1 MDLLNKI
8 LFYVIL
14 ALVINYCSTAINLR
28 KGNTPI
34 GFGST
39 NPNEKENEVKNDETI
54 DEKVDRLG
62 IKRLPNG
69 DYPLGFFINL
79 EYTDGIEHRYPYNEK
94 FKCEGGWKGNILFI
108 DKIDGYFYSNL
119 PTKGKKIYVDDK
131 NGMFYLEHDYRVIL
145 GLHERPDDFSEF
157 GCTPSEEEVDK
168 EMVKLYEESR
178 KQREEII
185 LELETTD
192 ILPDSMKQD
201 LYNKLAKAKEEMIE
215 YVKENKSF
223 TNRQKEKYIKIIEEM
238 R

>member
-14 ALVINYCSTAINLR
+14 ALAINYCTNAVNLR
-28 KGNTPI
+28 KGDTPI
-34 GFGST
+34 GLGTT
-39 NPNEKENEVKNDETI
+39 NFEEENEAKSDETT

-69 DYPLGFFINL
+69 DYPFGFFINL
-79 EYTDGIEHRYPYNEK
+79 EFKDGIEHRYPYNEK
-94 FKCEGGWKGNILFI
+94 FKCEGGWGNDKVYL

-119 PTKGKKIYVDDK
+119 PTRGKKVYVDGK
-131 NGMFYLEHDYRVIL
+131 NGMFYLEHDFRVII
-145 GLHERPDDFSEF
+145 GLHERPDDFEEF
-157 GCTPSEEEVDK
+157 SYILSEEEVDK
-168 EMVKLYEESR
+168 KMEKLYEESR

-192 ILPDSMKQD
+192 TLTDSMKQD
-201 LYNKLAKAKEEMIE
+201 LYNKLAKAKKEMIE
-215 YVKENKSF
+215 DVKEQESF
-223 TNRQKEKYIKIIEEM
+223 TDRQKEKYIKIIEEM

>member
-8 LFYVIL
+8 LFYIIL
-14 ALVINYCSTAINLR
+14 ILVINYCTNAVNLR
-28 KGNTPI
+28 KGDTPI
-34 GFGST
+34 GMGIT
-39 NPNEKENEVKNDETI
+39 NFEEENEVKNDETI

-94 FKCEGGWKGNILFI
+94 FKCDRGWENDEVYL

-157 GCTPSEEEVDK
+157 GYTRSEEEIDK
-168 EMVKLYEESR
+168 EMEKRYEESR

-201 LYNKLAKAKEEMIE
+201 LYNKLTKAKEEMIE
-215 YVKENKSF
+215 FVKNNKSF
-223 TNRQKEKYIKIIEEM
+223 TDRQKEKYIKIIEEM